1 MLTKHQ
7 VVGAM
12 LVGVLGST
20 AALLLHCSPAEDE
33 SVSIVTS
40 CDLNQLNTADPAE
53 ATVKLYAQ
61 TSNDLRDRA
70 TKLNA
75 RFTEVCNAINRD
87 LGLPEGAEIHA
98 ACNRI
103 ADRIAEANKI
113 APVPDGGVAPLWV
126 SVKFDITCPLDG
138 NAVAKCTEECSAK
151 KGCDP
156 VATCPKG
163 QARGTCGATCGECEV
178 TGPTTACNGACTGD
192 CTQPGGGPEAG
203 VPACQG
209 ECRGTCTA
217 GNWLGACSAGCN
229 AGFRGKCAGT
239 CKGSCDGVA
248 YDGGA
253 PVDDG
258 GLDGGEAGAP
268 PGEGVCGG
276 VCTGA
281 CIGEASGSCV
291 APCAGNFTGGLCPGV
306 GACKGSCVGVG
317 IACTTNCNGTCASA
331 SAGCAGTCNGGC
343 ADPSGAPVA
352 VTNATCATAPACPEV
367 NPICASVCSL
377 KTAIATQCGP
387 TAVDI
392 RVAGDYKLPTALAAH
407 AADFSA
413 AAREATLLSQN
424 LGGVLQRTPGEFR
437 AIGVVRD
444 NARFCSTE
452 APKAYDEIRKLV
464 NEAVGASTVV
474 QGAKF

>member
-1 MLTKHQ
+1 M
-7 VVGAM
+7 
-12 LVGVLGST
+12 
-20 AALLLHCSPAEDE
+20 LLLHCSPAEDE

-40 CDLNQLNTADPAE
+40 CDVSKLDVNDPAE
-53 ATVKLYAQ
+53 ATVKLYAE
-61 TSNDLRDRA
+61 TSTELRDRA

-103 ADRIAEANKI
+103 ADRVTAANAV
-113 APVPDGGVAPLWV
+113 APVPTGGVAPLWV
-126 SVKFDITCPLDG
+126 KVAFDITCPVDG
-138 NAVAKCTEECSAK
+138 AAVAKCTETCSAQ
-151 KGCDP
+151 KGCDA

-163 QARGTCGATCGECEV
+163 QQRGTCAGTCDVCSVSATAPG
-178 TGPTTACNGACTGD
+178 ACNGACTGS
-192 CTQPGGGPEAG
+192 CSQPVGNSPEAG

-209 ECRGTCTA
+209 ECRGKCKA
-217 GNWLGACSAGCN
+217 GNWLGSCSTGCA
-229 AGFRGKCAGT
+229 AGFRGVCKGT
-239 CKGSCDGVA
+239 CKGSCDNVA

-291 APCAGNFTGGLCPGV
+291 APCAGEYTGGTCPGL
-306 GACKGSCVGVG
+306 GNCEGDCVGVG
-317 IACTTNCNGTCASA
+317 IACVTTCNGTCTSTTPT
-331 SAGCAGTCNGGC
+331 CAGTCVGNC
-343 ADPSGAPVA
+343 AGALNPG
-352 VTNATCATAPACPEV
+352 TCAVPPACPEV
-367 NPICASVCSL
+367 NPICQGVCAL
-377 KTAIATQCGP
+377 RTAIATQCGP

-392 RVAGDYKLPTALAAH
+392 RVAGDYALPRALAAH
-407 AADFSA
+407 AAEFSA
-413 AAREATLLSQN
+413 AAREANLLSSN

-444 NARFCSTE
+444 NARFCATE

-464 NEAVGASTVV
+464 NEAVSAGLVV
-474 QGAKF
+474 QGTKF